1 MTDSPPTVVILTAL
15 PVEYL
20 AVRAH
25 LTDVRRREHP
35 SGTVFDCG
43 RLADTGFTA
52 ALALIGE
59 GNETAALITE
69 QAHHLFSP
77 RALLFVGVA
86 GGLSDELEIGDVVVG
101 TRIYAYHGAKV
112 SSGTSLA
119 RPRAWEASWRLLQA
133 ALHATFDADVTV
145 RYKPI
150 AAGEVVLN
158 DRSSG
163 LAAQLRQSYNDAAAI
178 EMESAGVGR
187 AAHLLGR
194 LDALTIRGISDK
206 ADGHKHAADARGM
219 QQLAATR
226 AASAAVAVLREL
238 GRSVVEAAGAAGT
251 DGAGGPAGPGLTQ
264 GAGVGAGGAAQPTPV
279 GGVVPE
285 TTASSSPGAVPAA
298 PEGRA
303 GLEVHEDA
311 VPPRPGRA
319 GEPDAVSSPTGARET
334 WSDRES
340 DGPGVTVTSSGRV
353 PGTVGPGGTDEPPRA
368 HPAGSGAALPAA
380 GPRIPTAGPRDAVPR
395 THGPSVG
402 PQDAVPLPL
411 TATGGP
417 EDATPRAHTP
427 ADGPGDAVPHSPTTA
442 GRPVPGTTPAHA
454 QHSGESAS
462 TWTPQ
467 AGVSTPGARTSSES
481 SPTPESPSR
490 AHAATGTPEGPHGSD
505 GDTGTRT
512 GTPGPAGNTGTPT
525 TGTGSDGGT
534 GTPTGHRPPR
544 RLPALG
550 PLTRHPR
557 ASLVGLALAV
567 VLAVLFGTL
576 WPGGGSGGGES
587 AANSV
592 KKASALPSCPA
603 GTADTTLRIAA
614 SVDLSKSLIDAATAY
629 GAHKAQGHCVKIAVD
644 GVNSGTA
651 MRALAA
657 GWSEADGPAPDV
669 WSPAGSDWLA
679 LARTRATPEALR
691 KLPETSEPIVTSPLT
706 IAMPEPMARALGWPE
721 QRVGWKDLAQ
731 WAENPQD
738 FWARRGQK
746 QWGALK
752 LGKTNPDYSTSGLNA
767 TIGAFYA
774 RTGTV
779 GELSEQNVDDPGN
792 QKLVRAIEKSVV
804 HYGDTTLTFLANL
817 RAADDKGGR
826 EEALRYISAVTV
838 EESSVVAYNR
848 GYPCGAYSD
857 EPGCARTSPPTTKLL
872 SVYPKDSNP
881 RSDHPYITLN
891 GLPAQ
896 KTAVAGDF
904 LRYLH
909 DRSVFDAFFAPY
921 GFRTHDGRPG
931 AQVTQANGAR
941 DDVEL
946 TQYHAPKGPVLA
958 RVQEVWAKLR
968 RPADVLVV
976 IDTSTSMDDKVPG
989 EGRTKMELLKAAE
1002 PALFGQFGPQ
1012 DRVGLWKFSNAAN
1025 MGGVHHYQQLV
1036 PVGPLDE
1043 RPPGA
1048 DTTRR
1053 KQLTREVQGLVPNGA
1068 TGLYGTVDA
1077 AVASLRASYDPD
1089 AINAIVL
1096 LTDGRNEGV
1105 PDKPT
1110 LSDVLS
1116 RIGTPDR
1123 RVRVFTIAYGA
1134 EADQQ
1139 DRGGRTVLEK
1149 IATATG
1155 GRAYDARDPK
1165 AIVDVLTS
1173 VISNF

>member
-1 MTDSPPTVVILTAL
+1 
-15 PVEYL
+15 
-20 AVRAH
+20 
-25 LTDVRRREHP
+25 
-35 SGTVFDCG
+35 
-43 RLADTGFTA
+43 
-52 ALALIGE
+52 
-59 GNETAALITE
+59 
-69 QAHHLFSP
+69 
-77 RALLFVGVA
+77 
-86 GGLSDELEIGDVVVG
+86 
-101 TRIYAYHGAKV
+101 
-112 SSGTSLA
+112 
-119 RPRAWEASWRLLQA
+119 
-133 ALHATFDADVTV
+133 
-145 RYKPI
+145 
-150 AAGEVVLN
+150 
-158 DRSSG
+158 
-163 LAAQLRQSYNDAAAI
+163 
-178 EMESAGVGR
+178 
-187 AAHLLGR
+187 
-194 LDALTIRGISDK
+194 
-206 ADGHKHAADARGM
+206 
-219 QQLAATR
+219 
-226 AASAAVAVLREL
+226 
-238 GRSVVEAAGAAGT
+238 
-251 DGAGGPAGPGLTQ
+251 
-264 GAGVGAGGAAQPTPV
+264 
-279 GGVVPE
+279 
-285 TTASSSPGAVPAA
+285 
-298 PEGRA
+298 
-303 GLEVHEDA
+303 
-311 VPPRPGRA
+311 
-319 GEPDAVSSPTGARET
+319 
-334 WSDRES
+334 
-340 DGPGVTVTSSGRV
+340 
-353 PGTVGPGGTDEPPRA
+353 
-368 HPAGSGAALPAA
+368 
-380 GPRIPTAGPRDAVPR
+380 
-395 THGPSVG
+395 
-402 PQDAVPLPL
+402 
-411 TATGGP
+411 
-417 EDATPRAHTP
+417 
-427 ADGPGDAVPHSPTTA
+427 
-442 GRPVPGTTPAHA
+442 
-454 QHSGESAS
+454 
-462 TWTPQ
+462 
-467 AGVSTPGARTSSES
+467 
-481 SPTPESPSR
+481 
-490 AHAATGTPEGPHGSD
+490 
-505 GDTGTRT
+505 
-512 GTPGPAGNTGTPT
+512 
-525 TGTGSDGGT
+525 
-534 GTPTGHRPPR
+534 
-544 RLPALG
+544 
-550 PLTRHPR
+550 
-557 ASLVGLALAV
+557 

-587 AANSV
+587 AANSI
-592 KKASALPSCPA
+592 KKASALPSCPP

-706 IAMPEPMARALGWPE
+706 IAMPEPMAQALGWPE

-746 QWGALK
+746 QWGGLK
-752 LGKTNPDYSTSGLNA
+752 LGKTNPEYSTSGLNA

-779 GELSEQNVDDPGN
+779 GELSEQNVDDPEN

-857 EPGCARTSPPTTKLL
+857 EPGCARTSPPTTPLR

-896 KTAVAGDF
+896 KTAVARDF

-1025 MGGVHHYQQLV
+1025 MGGVHPYQQLV

-1068 TGLYGTVDA
+1068 TGLYATVDA

-1139 DRGGRTVLEK
+1139 DKGGRTVLEK

>member
-25 LTDVRRREHP
+25 LTDVLRREHP

-112 SSGTSLA
+112 ASGTSLA

-158 DRSSG
+158 DRSSD

-238 GRSVVEAAGAAGT
+238 GRSVVEASPAGT
-251 DGAGGPAGPGLTQ
+251 RETWPDPGSDGTGVPVTSSGRLPGAGGPAG
-264 GAGVGAGGAAQPTPV
+264 A
-279 GGVVPE
+279 
-285 TTASSSPGAVPAA
+285 
-298 PEGRA
+298 
-303 GLEVHEDA
+303 
-311 VPPRPGRA
+311 
-319 GEPDAVSSPTGARET
+319 
-334 WSDRES
+334 
-340 DGPGVTVTSSGRV
+340 
-353 PGTVGPGGTDEPPRA
+353 DEPPRT
-368 HPAGSGAALPAA
+368 HPAGPGAALPAT
-380 GPRIPTAGPRDAVPR
+380 GTRIPTAGPQDAVPR
-395 THGPSVG
+395 THGPGDG
-402 PQDAVPLPL
+402 PHDAVPLPV

-427 ADGPGDAVPHSPTTA
+427 ADGPEDAIPHSSTPVGRPTDTAPHSATPAGRPAGTAPHSPTATTRPDDAAPRPHSPTT
-442 GRPVPGTTPAHA
+442 GPVPGSRSGHA
-454 QHSGESAS
+454 QPAAEGSS

-467 AGVSTPGARTSSES
+467 AGVSTPGPYTSSES
-481 SPTPESPSR
+481 SPTPATRTTPAPQTIPEHPTPESPSR
-490 AHAATGTPEGPHGSD
+490 AHTGTGTPQGPHGSD
-505 GDTGTRT
+505 S
-512 GTPGPAGNTGTPT
+512 NTGKPT
-525 TGTGSDGGT
+525 TGSGPGSGSGGT
-534 GTPTGHRPPR
+534 GTPPGPRPPR
-544 RLPALG
+544 RLPFLG

-576 WPGGGSGGGES
+576 WPNGGSGGGQT
-587 AANSV
+587 AANSI
-592 KKASALPSCPA
+592 KKASALPSCSP

-614 SVDLSKSLIDAATAY
+614 SVDLSKSLIDAAGEY
-629 GAHKAQGHCVKIAVD
+629 GARKAQGHCVKIAVD

-706 IAMPEPMARALGWPE
+706 IAMPDPMARALGWPE

-779 GELSEQNVDDPGN
+779 GELSEQNVDDPEN

-857 EPGCARTSPPTTKLL
+857 EPGCARTSPPTTPLR

-896 KTAVAGDF
+896 KTAVARDF

-909 DRSVFDAFFAPY
+909 DRSVFDAFFGPY

-931 AQVTQANGAR
+931 AQVTQDNGAR

-1036 PVGPLDE
+1036 PIGPLDE

-1139 DRGGRTVLEK
+1139 DAGGRTVLEK